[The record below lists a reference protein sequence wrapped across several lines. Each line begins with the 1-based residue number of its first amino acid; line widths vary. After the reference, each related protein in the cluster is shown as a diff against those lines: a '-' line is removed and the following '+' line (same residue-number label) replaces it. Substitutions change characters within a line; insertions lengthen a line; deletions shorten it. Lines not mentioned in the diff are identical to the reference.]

1 MYTCET
7 WLHVYPV
14 TGNKVPQRDTK
25 KKKNN
30 NNSL

>member
-14 TGNKVPQRDTK
+14 TGNKAPQRDTT
-25 KKKNN
+25 KKKN
-30 NNSL
+30 SL